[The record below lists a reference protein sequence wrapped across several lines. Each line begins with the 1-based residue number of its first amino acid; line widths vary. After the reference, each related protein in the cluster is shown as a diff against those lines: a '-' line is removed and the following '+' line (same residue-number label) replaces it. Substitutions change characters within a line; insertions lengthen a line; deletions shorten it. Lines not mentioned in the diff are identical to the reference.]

1 MKADLHVHSR
11 HSEDNHQSVKGVIEA
26 CRHLG
31 IGAVAIADH
40 NSLAGSREAR
50 KLAPEGLIVVPAMEV
65 TTEDGH
71 VLAYNITEEVKR
83 GLSVADTIDRIRSQG
98 GMAVA
103 AHPYRMRTGLGEDVV
118 RSHRFDAIEG
128 MNARST
134 SKGNAKALD
143 LANSLGLPITGGSDA
158 HRAEN
163 IGRGLTIIS
172 VDCYDAEDVMRCVRE
187 NRSIVE
193 GRSRGKKQSIAF
205 ATKVVG
211 NWAGRGFRKI

>member
-11 HSEDNHQSVKGVIEA
+11 HSEDNRQSVKGIVEA
-26 CRHLG
+26 CRRLG
-31 IGAVAIADH
+31 IRAVAIADH
-40 NSLAGSREAR
+40 NSLSGSREAM

-71 VLAYNITEEVKR
+71 MLAYDIADEIER
-83 GLSVADTIDRIRSQG
+83 GLSVAETIDRIHSQG

-103 AHPYRMRTGLGEDVV
+103 AHPYRMRTGLGEDVIKAN
-118 RSHRFDAIEG
+118 RFDAIEG

-134 SKGNAKALD
+134 SKGNAKAVD
-143 LANSLGLPITGGSDA
+143 LADSLGLPITGGSDA

-163 IGRGLTIIS
+163 VGRGLTIIS
-172 VDCYDAEDVMRCVRE
+172 VDCSDADDVIRSVRE
-187 NRSIVE
+187 NRSSVE
-193 GRSRGKKQSIAF
+193 GRSRGRKQSIAF
-205 ATKVVG
+205 ATKVMG